1 MERHLSDQVIREAA
15 EELYPTPKPV
25 LNRRKKK
32 DRRAINTCI
41 EPKFERRFYN
51 RRMKRNNNR

>member
-1 MERHLSDQVIREAA
+1 MEKHLTDQVIKEAV
-15 EELYPTPKPV
+15 EELYQTPKLI

-41 EPKFERRFYN
+41 EPKFERRFYT
-51 RRMKRNNNR
+51 RRRKTKQR